1 MHTTVQVDTRANSVT
16 EALRTLTM
24 PDPAPPLPRAKLI
37 DRLALRVG
45 LALLLWSAR
54 TQHQGIDHP
63 EHARVLH
70 TEQARRQRETT
81 AERRALLAPTLR

>member
-1 MHTTVQVDTRANSVT
+1 MHTTVQVDPRANSVA
-16 EALRTLTM
+16 EALRTLTL

-54 TQHQGIDHP
+54 TQQSSIDP
-63 EHARVLH
+63 TEHSRVLH
-70 TEQARRQRETT
+70 SERERQHREH
-81 AERRALLAPTLR
+81 AAQRRALLAPVH